1 MIEFIVFGVVLLIVV
16 LNQNRKIGDLNN
28 KIESYIKQGQ
38 SQSPIQNVSQN
49 INQAPPFSIVQ
60 NVPPILKEKIE
71 TPIETSTDK
80 EQYQEESSGKILG
93 RIGIGALVLG
103 IASFLKYAFDNNWIG
118 PAGRI
123 FIGVLVGA
131 ALIGIGQYFRKK
143 YETFSSVMFGGGI
156 AILYLSFFAAHNF
169 YNLID
174 SLNTGILMFFV
185 TILTFVFSFLNKDN
199 KLAIF
204 AVIGG
209 FVTPY
214 LIGSTG
220 NNMMEIFTYLT
231 ILNVGVLAIS
241 IFKKWP
247 ELVALAIIGTG
258 INFMTWFFHF
268 YDKSLLGSTVFFLVV
283 SFAIFLIASIYRII
297 MLKEKSTEVDYFLL
311 SVNAFGFFGIF
322 YSIMKPDYESML
334 GFYTLLIAIV
344 YVVIAYFANKKNRED
359 TALNIFLPGMAVVF
373 LSIAVPIQFS
383 GAYIAIAW
391 FVESCVLYLMASSI
405 SNRGYQIMGVGV
417 YILGLINFFF
427 WNATKGSGVNFVP
440 FLNQSF
446 YILIFAIVAA
456 YFIYY
461 MYLRYGSISTD
472 IQKNGVTVFLII
484 ANILT
489 LYALSTQIIFYYNAQ
504 DAIVQNQVM
513 EVYRNNA
520 VANDNNAGNY
530 NNYYNQPNNSSVLV
544 ATQNTNKNK
553 SNTMVSILWAIY
565 AAILTAIGFIKRSS
579 VLRISGLIL
588 FIITAVK
595 VLINVWDLGQLYR
608 IISFIGLGVI
618 ALIASF
624 AYAKYKDHLKLD

>member
-1 MIEFIVFGVVLLIVV
+1 MIQFIIFAVVLLIVV
-16 LNQNRKIGDLNN
+16 SNQNKKIGDLNR
-28 KIESYIKQGQ
+28 KLESYIKEKPPQNQ
-38 SQSPIQNVSQN
+38 IQNIPQNTTQTQTVPIAQDVS
-49 INQAPPFSIVQ
+49 S
-60 NVPPILKEKIE
+60 LLRE
-71 TPIETSTDK
+71 TKDIPTETLTSK

-118 PAGRI
+118 PSGRI
-123 FIGVLVGA
+123 LIGVLIGA
-131 ALIGIGQYFRKK
+131 TLIGLGQYFRKK
-143 YETFSSVMFGGGI
+143 YGTFSSVMFGGGI

-169 YNLID
+169 YNLVD
-174 SLNTGILMFFV
+174 SLNTGILMFLV

-231 ILNVGVLAIS
+231 ILNIGVLAIS

-247 ELVALAIIGTG
+247 ELVVLAIVGTG
-258 INFMTWFFHF
+258 INFMTWFLHF
-268 YDKSLLGSTVFFLVV
+268 YDKSLLGSTVFFLIV
-283 SFAIFLIASIYRII
+283 SFVVFLIASIYRII

-322 YSIMKPDYESML
+322 YSIMKPDNESML

-391 FVESCVLYLMASSI
+391 FVEACVLYLMASSI
-405 SNRGYQIMGVGV
+405 SNRGYQVMGVGV
-417 YILGLINFFF
+417 YMLGLLNFFF
-427 WNATKGSGVNFVP
+427 WNAFKNTGAEFIP
-440 FLNQSF
+440 FFNQAF

-461 MYLRYGSISTD
+461 MYLRYGSVSTE
-472 IQKNGVTVFLII
+472 IQKNGVTVFLVI

-504 DAIVQNQVM
+504 DAIIRNQI
-513 EVYRNNA
+513 EEEYRSNTINNNSA
-520 VANDNNAGNY
+520 DNY
-530 NNYYNQPNNSSVLV
+530 NNYYNQYNNSNVL
-544 ATQNTNKNK
+544 ASAQNTNQNK
-553 SNTMVSILWAIY
+553 SNTVVSILWAIY
-565 AAILTAIGFIKRSS
+565 AAILTAIGFMKRSP
-579 VLRISGLIL
+579 VLRISGLVL

-608 IISFIGLGVI
+608 IISFVGLGVI
-618 ALIASF
+618 ALVASF
-624 AYAKYKDHLKLD
+624 AYAKYKDHLKLS